1 MSPRLRHLA
10 LQRLA
15 KLFDLGIVSV
25 SFLAAFVISSQSFTW
40 ITFTEVLAL
49 RIQLVNLIFIAAYVA
64 ICSATFT
71 HCGFYLSHRLSHWPR
86 RIREIL
92 MAVTLITG
100 VLLILRSP
108 FDFSFASNQFLI
120 LFWLFTCSF
129 LALTRVIGHQLLYIV
144 RTRGRNLRNI
154 VVIGEG
160 PEAAY
165 LGDRIE
171 EEPSLGYRLARI
183 IDVGLFK
190 TPEISVIDQLNI
202 VMAHQ
207 PVDEVFLALPM
218 NKYGTFAEKIIHY
231 CEEQGIIVRVRTET
245 FNLQVARSFFDDL
258 QGIPVM
264 TIQSGPADT
273 WQLAMKRFLDV
284 AGSAALLIA
293 LAPLFAI
300 VALLVRF
307 DSLGPVFFT
316 QERVGFNK
324 RRFRMLKFRTMVAE
338 ADKQQEL
345 LEHLNEAEGPVFKIK
360 NDPRITRVGAFL
372 RRFSIDELP
381 QLINVLKG
389 DMSLVGP
396 RPLPVRD
403 VERIEIRWHKRRF
416 SIKPGITC
424 LWQVNGR
431 SDIGFD
437 DWVRL
442 DLEYIDSW
450 SLALDVVI
458 LMKTIPAV
466 FRGPGAY

>member
-1 MSPRLRHLA
+1 MSPRFRHLA
-10 LQRLA
+10 FQRLA
-15 KLFDLGIVSV
+15 RLFDLALVSA
-25 SFLAAFVISSQSFTW
+25 SFLAAFAIASGSFTLL
-40 ITFTEVLAL
+40 TLAEVLSM
-49 RIQLVNLIFIAAYVA
+49 RIQLLNLLFIAAYAA

-71 HCGFYLSHRLSHWPR
+71 HCGFYVSHRLSHWPR
-86 RIREIL
+86 PIREIL
-92 MAVTLITG
+92 IAVTLVTG
-100 VLLILRSP
+100 VLLILRWP
-108 FDFSFASNQFLI
+108 LDFAFASNQFLI
-120 LFWLFTCSF
+120 LFWLFTCST
-129 LALTRVIGHQLLYIV
+129 LALARVIGYQLLHFV

-160 PEAAY
+160 SEAAAV
-165 LGDRIE
+165 GDRIE
-171 EEPSLGYRLARI
+171 QESSLGYRLGRI
-183 IDVGLFK
+183 IDVELFK
-190 TPEISVIDQLNI
+190 APEISVIDQLNI

-218 NKYGTFAEKIIHY
+218 NQYGALAETMVSY

-264 TIQSGPADT
+264 TIQSGPADS
-273 WQLAMKRFLDV
+273 WQLAMKRFIDIV
-284 AGSAALLIA
+284 GSAALLLA
-293 LAPLFAI
+293 LAPLFAV
-300 VALLVRF
+300 VALLIRL
-307 DSLGPVFFT
+307 DSPGPVFFT

-345 LEHLNEAEGPVFKIK
+345 LEHLNEAEGPVFKIR

-431 SDIGFD
+431 SEIGFD

-442 DLEYIDSW
+442 DLEYIDRW

-466 FRGPGAY
+466 FKGPGAY

>member
-25 SFLAAFVISSQSFTW
+25 SFLAAFAISSHSFTW

-49 RIQLVNLIFIAAYVA
+49 RIQLLNLLFIAAYVA

-86 RIREIL
+86 RIREIFI
-92 MAVTLITG
+92 AVTAITG
-100 VLLILRSP
+100 ILLVVRWP
-108 FDFSFASNQFLI
+108 FEFSFANNQFLI
-120 LFWLFTCSF
+120 LFWLFTLAM
-129 LALTRVIGHQLLYIV
+129 LALVRIIGHQLLYFV
-144 RTRGRNLRNI
+144 RVRGRNLRNI

-160 PEAAY
+160 IEAAAV
-165 LGDRIE
+165 GDRIE
-171 EEPSLGYRLARI
+171 QEPSLGYRLARI
-183 IDVGLFK
+183 IDIGLFK
-190 TPEISVIDQLNI
+190 APEISVIDQLNI
-202 VMAHQ
+202 VMTDQ
-207 PVDEVFLALPM
+207 PVDEVFLALPT
-218 NKYGTFAEKIIHY
+218 NKHGPLAERVIHY

-245 FNLQVARSFFDDL
+245 FNLQIARSFFDDL

-273 WQLAMKRFLDV
+273 WQLAMKRFIDV
-284 AGSAALLIA
+284 SGSVALLIA

-300 VALLVRF
+300 VALLIRL
-307 DSLGPVFFT
+307 DSPGPVFFT

-403 VERIEIRWHKRRF
+403 VDRIEIRWHKRRF

-442 DLEYIDSW
+442 DLEYIDRW